1 LRHSF
6 RMIASFSRSRD
17 LDRRQRLIC
26 TIACGALVAC
36 AEDPGG
42 PSDPAGGEPDPPAV
56 ATVAVTPQ
64 SSALLVGDTIR
75 LSAEARDSDGQP
87 LADRTISW
95 SSSEP
100 DIASVDEAGTVVAMS
115 TGQTAIGATSEGITG
130 TALVTVAYAPV
141 ATILIAPS
149 DTALEAG
156 AFLEFAAELRDA
168 RGRTL
173 VDRDIIWTSTIPA
186 VAAVSQSGLLQAVEP
201 GATTVTAESEGVT
214 GIAAVTVVHAPVSLA
229 GAGDIADCETPG
241 DEATADLLDTIEGT
255 VFTLGDNVYEDGTEQ
270 EYSDCYHPSWG
281 RHRDRTY
288 PAVGNHE
295 YHTPGAAPHFAYFGA
310 RAGDPDRG
318 YYSYEAGAWKVIVL
332 NSNAARVAVDAGS
345 AQEQWLRAE
354 LAASDHKCTLAYW
367 HHPRFSSG
375 VYGDDDRFDAF
386 WQALYEYQV
395 ELVLVGHEHHYER
408 MARLD
413 PAGNLDPENGIRQI
427 IAGTG
432 GRYLRPTGVARPGS
446 EIRDSGAHGVLRLTL
461 RYDSYDWKF
470 VPIAGDTFTDA
481 GSDVC
486 R

>member
-1 LRHSF
+1 
-6 RMIASFSRSRD
+6 MICVIASS
-17 LDRRQRLIC
+17 
-26 TIACGALVAC
+26 ALVAC
-36 AEDPGG
+36 GDDPGG
-42 PSDPAGGEPDPPAV
+42 PSDPAGGTPDTPAV

-64 SSALLVGDTIR
+64 SSTLLVGDTIR
-75 LSAEARDSDGQP
+75 LSAEARDSAGQ
-87 LADRTISW
+87 LLSDRTISW
-95 SSSEP
+95 STSQP
-100 DIASVDEAGTVVAMS
+100 DIASVNVAGTVVAMS
-115 TGQTAIGATSEGITG
+115 AGETMIGATSEGITG
-130 TALVTVAYAPV
+130 VALVTVADAPV
-141 ATILIAPS
+141 ATILITPS

-156 AFLEFAAELRDA
+156 ALLELAAELRDA

-173 VDRDIIWTSTIPA
+173 SDRDITWTSTNPA
-186 VAAVSQSGLLQAVEP
+186 VATVSELGLLQAVEP

-214 GIAAVTVVHAPVSLA
+214 GIAAVTVVHAPVTLV
-229 GAGDIADCETPG
+229 GAGDIADCETPW

-295 YHTPGAAPHFAYFGA
+295 YHTPGAVPHFAYFGA
-310 RAGDPDRG
+310 RAGDPDKG
-318 YYSYEAGAWKVIVL
+318 YYSYETGAWKVIVL

-413 PAGNLDPENGIRQI
+413 PAGDLDPENGIRQI

-446 EIRDSGAHGVLRLTL
+446 EVRDSGTHGVLRLTL
-461 RYDSYDWKF
+461 RHDSYEWTF
-470 VPIAGDTFTDA
+470 LPIAGQAFSDE
-481 GSDVC
+481 GSNVC

>member
-1 LRHSF
+1 
-6 RMIASFSRSRD
+6 MNASFPRSRD
-17 LDRRQRLIC
+17 LGRRQRLIC
-26 TIACGALVAC
+26 TIACVAIVAC

-64 SSALLVGDTIR
+64 SSALLVDDTIR
-75 LSAEARDSDGQP
+75 LSAEARDSNGQP

-141 ATILIAPS
+141 ATVLIAPS

-156 AFLEFAAELRDA
+156 AFLKFSAELRDA

-173 VDRDIIWTSTIPA
+173 EDRDIIWTSTNPA
-186 VAAVSQSGLLQAVEP
+186 VAAVSQMGLLQAVEP
-201 GATTVTAESEGVT
+201 GATTVTAQAEGVA
-214 GIAAVTVVHAPVSLA
+214 GIAAVTVVHAPVTLV
-229 GAGDIADCETPG
+229 GAGDIADCETPW

-270 EYSDCYHPSWG
+270 EYSDCYHPGWG
-281 RHRDRTY
+281 RHRARTY

-295 YHTPGAAPHFAYFGA
+295 YHTPGATPHFSYFGA
-310 RAGDPDRG
+310 RAGDPERG

-332 NSNAARVAVDAGS
+332 NSNAARVAVAAGS
-345 AQEQWLRAE
+345 SQEQWLRAE

-413 PAGNLDPENGIRQI
+413 PAGDPDPENGIRQI

-446 EIRDSGAHGVLRLTL
+446 EIRDSGTHGVLRLTL
-461 RYDSYDWKF
+461 RHDSYEWTF
-470 VPIAGDTFTDA
+470 LPIAGQAFSDA